1 MQDMQDMLRRLNQ
14 SGKRLSKG
22 HRKIAEYIVEHYD
35 KAVFMTASKL
45 GEKVGV
51 SESTVVRFASA
62 MGYEG
67 YPQLQRALQ
76 ELVRHWLTAV
86 QRFEMATD
94 IDQSEVLRTVLHA
107 DMQNIRTT
115 TEEINTQAFDEVVDK
130 IIAARNI
137 YVMGL
142 RSAAPIAQFLAY
154 YLNFIFDNVRIVS
167 EASGD
172 VFEQISRIN
181 ESDLLFGISFPRYST
196 RTIEAMSFAKA
207 RGSQVVGLTDGPMSP
222 VYATS
227 TVCLTARTDMAS
239 FVDSMAAPL
248 SVINALIVALGLRSA
263 APIAQFLAYY
273 LNFIFDNV
281 RIVSEASGDVFEQIS
296 RINESDLLFGISF
309 PRYSTRT
316 LEAMSFARARGAQVV
331 GLTDGPMS
339 PIYATSTVC
348 LTARTDMA
356 SFVDSMAAPLSV
368 INALIVALALR
379 RKDELSE
386 HFRLM
391 EGIWD
396 EYRVY
401 VGKDRV

>member
-1 MQDMQDMLRRLNQ
+1 MQDMQDMMRRLNQ

-115 TEEINTQAFDEVVDK
+115 TEEIDTAAFDEVVDK
-130 IIAARNI
+130 IIGARNI

-154 YLNFIFDNVRIVS
+154 YLNFIFDNVRVVS

-181 ESDLLFGISFPRYST
+181 ESDLLFGISFP
-196 RTIEAMSFAKA
+196 KA
-207 RGSQVVGLTDGPMSP
+207 RGAQVIGLTDGPMSP

-248 SVINALIVALGLRSA
+248 SVINALIVALGLR
-263 APIAQFLAYY
+263 
-273 LNFIFDNV
+273 
-281 RIVSEASGDVFEQIS
+281 
-296 RINESDLLFGISF
+296 
-309 PRYSTRT
+309 
-316 LEAMSFARARGAQVV
+316 
-331 GLTDGPMS
+331 
-339 PIYATSTVC
+339 
-348 LTARTDMA
+348 
-356 SFVDSMAAPLSV
+356 
-368 INALIVALALR
+368 